1 MRSYTMLTL
10 TSLILSVPLAVAEP
24 TATPSS
30 ESQPT
35 KTEIIKPVTSPPA
48 KEDSESLES
57 VLKQYMTKMEGLMTQ
72 MLDNMEAI
80 HNMMQKLT
88 TSTTQSAST
97 PTLADN
103 LSSLLPSPI
112 QQHRQQMHAQM
123 EQIQQTTD
131 PVERQKLLQEHLQ
144 YLQEVRKMTPS
155 MTARGP
161 MSYSKGDL
169 RNRDLINARIDKIE
183 QRLND
188 MLILLEQIQTHQQAM
203 KSTQP

>member
-1 MRSYTMLTL
+1 MKSYTMLTL

-24 TATPSS
+24 TTTPSS

-48 KEDSESLES
+48 KGDSESLES
-57 VLKQYMTKMEGLMTQ
+57 VLKQYMTKMEGLMSQ

-88 TSTTQSAST
+88 TQSSST
-97 PTLADN
+97 PILTNN
-103 LSSLLPSPI
+103 LSSI
-112 QQHRQQMHAQM
+112 QKHRQQMHAQM
-123 EQIQQTTD
+123 EQIQQTTN
-131 PVERQKLLQEHLQ
+131 PLERQKLLQEHLQ
-144 YLQEVRKMTPS
+144 YLQQEVRKMTPN
-155 MTARGP
+155 MTARGQ
-161 MSYSKGDL
+161 MSYSQNYL

-188 MLILLEQIQTHQQAM
+188 MLILLEQIQAYQQAM
-203 KSTQP
+203 KSTQQ

>member
-1 MRSYTMLTL
+1 
-10 TSLILSVPLAVAEP
+10 
-24 TATPSS
+24 
-30 ESQPT
+30 
-35 KTEIIKPVTSPPA
+35 
-48 KEDSESLES
+48 
-57 VLKQYMTKMEGLMTQ
+57 MTR
-72 MLDNMEAI
+72 MLDNMEAM

-88 TSTTQSAST
+88 TSTTQSASA
-97 PTLADN
+97 PTLNN

-131 PVERQKLLQEHLQ
+131 PEERQKLLQEHLQ
-144 YLQEVRKMTPS
+144 YLQEVRKMTPN
-155 MTARGP
+155 MTARGQ
-161 MSYSKGDL
+161 MNYSPGDL

-188 MLILLEQIQTHQQAM
+188 MLILLEQIQAHQQAM